1 MAENWERLVEA
12 LAPATG
18 WTTAAALADRLGVT
32 SRTIRNYAAQANA
45 GGTVVESGPAGYR
58 LDRAAWAARR
68 ATLRTGSTPAVRA
81 ARVIRS
87 LIDASDGLDVYETAA
102 ANHVSDSTF
111 EADLG
116 RVRARLEGTGLS
128 LVRQGP
134 RVALEGPETARR
146 RLLGALFREESSRGM
161 LELDALRAAFPEV
174 AGFRSALLSGLAEAG
189 YAPNEYGLNDV
200 LLHTAI
206 ALDRVA
212 ANHPLDEPGDAGSE
226 AGRGSTSVPADADG
240 ADPAG
245 AQPPDA
251 GRPAARGPLAELLA
265 RLVAEHFGTTVG
277 PADLAHLTRLLE
289 TRAATR
295 TLATAE
301 SDAAGRPLSPRVP
314 LVRRIVAGAS
324 SAYLVDLDDEDFID
338 RLALHVDNLV
348 ARASEASYSR
358 NPLTASIKAAYPLI
372 YELAVYIASELAR
385 TEGIP
390 VNDDEIAYIAMH
402 VGAHLDR
409 RRSRGEAVR
418 VRVAAPIYHDVHLAL
433 AERIRAAVDDD
444 VTVVLG
450 SDEDEG
456 DGAAD
461 AADVVVSVLDP
472 SPPVDRVV
480 VVSPFPSEAD
490 LERVRTEISRLRRAR
505 RRTRLA
511 AALSSYI
518 APELF
523 VRGLRGLDRD
533 GAIRM
538 LGDRMIEAGVI
549 DRSYVD
555 GALERERLSS
565 TAFTEH
571 LAVPHAMTMSARRTA
586 IAIAV
591 DDAPIDW
598 GGAKVNVVAL
608 IAFAESGRAEFQEVF
623 DQFVEAFSERENVQ
637 RLVQGA
643 RDYPGLLAELA
654 HLMEPHGA

>member
-1 MAENWERLVEA
+1 MAERWERLVDAFGHAE
-12 LAPATG
+12 G
-18 WTTAAALADRLGVT
+18 WTTATELADRLGVT
-32 SRTIRNYAAQANA
+32 TRTIRNYAAQANS
-45 GGTVVESGPAGYR
+45 GGVIVESGPAGYR
-58 LDRAAWAARR
+58 LDRAAWATRR
-68 ATLRTGSTPAVRA
+68 TVPRRGSSPAVRT

-87 LIDASDGLDVYETAA
+87 LIDATDGLDVYETAA

-116 RVRARLEGTGLS
+116 RVRARLDGSGLS
-128 LVRQGP
+128 LERHGP
-134 RVALEGPETARR
+134 RIILVGPETARR
-146 RLLGALFREESSRGM
+146 RLLGTLFREESTRGM

-174 AGFRSALLSGLAEAG
+174 GDFRTALVAGLADAG

-212 ANHPLDEPGDAGSE
+212 ANHPLEEPDEA
-226 AGRGSTSVPADADG
+226 
-240 ADPAG
+240 AG
-245 AQPPDA
+245 AGAELADDA
-251 GRPAARGPLAELLA
+251 PAPGPLAELLS
-265 RLVAEHFGTTVG
+265 RLLVETFGTTVG

-295 TLATAE
+295 TTETAQA
-301 SDAAGRPLSPRVP
+301 DAAGRPISPRLP
-314 LVRRIVAGAS
+314 LVRRIVGSAS
-324 SAYLVDLDDEDFID
+324 SAYLIDLDDEDFIE

-348 ARASEASYSR
+348 ARASESSFSR
-358 NPLTASIKAAYPLI
+358 NPLTASIKAGYPLI

-385 TEGIP
+385 TEGIA

-418 VRVAAPIYHDVHLAL
+418 VAVSAPAYHDVHTAL

-444 VTVVLG
+444 VEVVG
-450 SDEDEG
+450 PGG
-456 DGAAD
+456 DGADSAD
-461 AADVVVSVLDP
+461 LLVAVLEPAAPVEHLVVVA
-472 SPPVDRVV
+472 
-480 VVSPFPSEAD
+480 PFPTDAD
-490 LERVRTEISRLRRAR
+490 LERVRAEITRVRRAR
-505 RRTRLA
+505 RRARLA

-538 LGDRMIEAGVI
+538 LGDRMMAVGVI
-549 DRSYVD
+549 DRAYVE

-571 LAVPHAMTMSARRTA
+571 LAVPHAMTMTARRTA

-591 DDAPIDW
+591 DDVPIDW
-598 GGAKVNVVAL
+598 AGASVNVVAL

-643 RDYPGLLAELA
+643 EDYPGLLAELA
-654 HLMEPHGA
+654 RLMEPHGS

>member
-1 MAENWERLVEA
+1 MAERWERLVEA

-18 WTTAAALADRLGVT
+18 WTTASELADRLGVT

-45 GGTVVESGPAGYR
+45 GGMVVESSPAGYR
-58 LDRAAWAARR
+58 LDRAAWAVRR
-68 ATLRTGSTPAVRA
+68 TAPRTDSTPAVRT

-87 LIDASDGLDVYETAA
+87 LIDANEGLDVYETAA
-102 ANHVSDSTF
+102 ENHVSDSTF

-146 RLLGALFREESSRGM
+146 RLLGALFREESARGM
-161 LELDALRAAFPEV
+161 LELDTLRAAFPEV

-212 ANHPLDEPGDAGSE
+212 RNHPLDEAMEPVPASK
-226 AGRGSTSVPADADG
+226 AASTSIA
-240 ADPAG
+240 AG
-245 AQPPDA
+245 AESESATEADRPG
-251 GRPAARGPLAELLA
+251 GRRPLADLLT
-265 RLVAEHFGTTVG
+265 RLVADHFGTAVG

-295 TLATAE
+295 TVATAE
-301 SDAAGRPLSPRVP
+301 SDAAGRPLSQRVP

-324 SAYLVDLDDEDFID
+324 SAYLIDLDDEDFID

-348 ARASEASYSR
+348 ARASEASFSR
-358 NPLTASIKAAYPLI
+358 NPLTASIKGAYPLI

-402 VGAHLDR
+402 VGAYLDR

-418 VRVAAPIYHDVHLAL
+418 VLVAAPMYHDVHTAL
-433 AERIRAAVDDD
+433 ADRIREALDDD
-444 VTVVLG
+444 VTVVAG
-450 SDEDEG
+450 EGEG
-456 DGAAD
+456 DLEGGADHGDGTAAD
-461 AADVVVSVLDP
+461 LVVAVLAP
-472 SPPVDRVV
+472 SQPADRVV

-490 LERVRTEISRLRRAR
+490 LERVRTEVAHIRRAR
-505 RRTRLA
+505 RRARLA

-523 VRGLRGLDRD
+523 VRGLRGFDRD

-538 LGDRMIEAGVI
+538 LGDRMIAAGVI
-549 DRSYVD
+549 DRAYVD

-571 LAVPHAMTMSARRTA
+571 LAVPHAMTMSAHRTA

-591 DDAPIDW
+591 DDTPIDW

-643 RDYPGLLAELA
+643 ADYPGLLAELA
-654 HLMEPHGA
+654 HLMEPHGT

>member
-1 MAENWERLVEA
+1 VAEKWERLVEA
-12 LAPATG
+12 LAAASG
-18 WTTAAALADRLGVT
+18 WTTASELADRLGVT
-32 SRTIRNYAAQANA
+32 PRTIRNYAAQANA
-45 GGTVVESGPAGYR
+45 GGTIVESGPVGYR
-58 LDRAAWAARR
+58 LDRGAWAARG
-68 ATLRTGSTPAVRA
+68 AAPRTVSTPAVRA

-87 LIDASDGLDVYETAA
+87 LIDAGDGLDVYETAA

-128 LVRQGP
+128 LVRRGP
-134 RVALEGPETARR
+134 QIALEGPETARR
-146 RLLGALFREESSRGM
+146 RLLGALFREESARGM
-161 LELDALRAAFPEV
+161 IELETLRAAFPEI
-174 AGFRSALLSGLAEAG
+174 AGFRSALLAGLAEAG
-189 YAPNEYGLNDV
+189 YAPNEFGLNDV

-212 ANHPLDEPGDAGSE
+212 RDHPLDDGPEPRPG
-226 AGRGSTSVPADADG
+226 PADAST
-240 ADPAG
+240 PAS
-245 AQPPDA
+245 
-251 GRPAARGPLAELLA
+251 AASAREPLAGLLS
-265 RLVAEHFGTTVG
+265 RLVAEHFGTAVG

-295 TLATAE
+295 TVA
-301 SDAAGRPLSPRVP
+301 AAGTDAPGRALSPRVP

-324 SAYLVDLDDEDFID
+324 SAYLIDLDDEDFID

-348 ARASEASYSR
+348 ARASEASYAR

-402 VGAHLDR
+402 VGAYVDR

-433 AERIRAAVDDD
+433 ADRIRDAVDDD
-444 VTVVLG
+444 VTVVAG
-450 SDEDEG
+450 ADVPGGG
-456 DGAAD
+456 DGSGD
-461 AADVVVSVLDP
+461 AADLVVAVLPP
-472 SPPVDRVV
+472 SPPVERVV
-480 VVSPFPSEAD
+480 VVSPFPTGAD
-490 LERVRTEISRLRRAR
+490 LERVRTEVARIRRAR
-505 RRTRLA
+505 RRARLA

-523 VRGLRGLDRD
+523 VRGLQGLDRD

-538 LGDRMIEAGVI
+538 LGDRMIAAGVI

-591 DDAPIDW
+591 DDVPIDW
-598 GGAKVNVVAL
+598 GGARVNVVAL

-643 RDYPGLLAELA
+643 ADYPGLLTELA
-654 HLMEPHGA
+654 HLMEPHGS

>member
-1 MAENWERLVEA
+1 MAEKWERLVDAFGHAE
-12 LAPATG
+12 G
-18 WTTAAALADRLGVT
+18 WTTAAELADRLGVT
-32 SRTIRNYAAQANA
+32 PRTIRNYAAQANA
-45 GGTVVESGPAGYR
+45 GGVIVESGPAGYR
-58 LDRAAWAARR
+58 LDRAAWATRR
-68 ATLRTGSTPAVRA
+68 TMPRRDSSPAVRT

-87 LIDASDGLDVYETAA
+87 LIDATDGLDVHETAA

-111 EADLG
+111 ESDLG
-116 RVRARLEGTGLS
+116 RVRARLDGSGLS
-128 LVRQGP
+128 LDRHGSRITLV
-134 RVALEGPETARR
+134 GPETARR
-146 RLLGALFREESSRGM
+146 RLLGTLFREESSRGM

-174 AGFRSALLSGLAEAG
+174 GDFRTALIAGLADAG

-212 ANHPLDEPGDAGSE
+212 ANHPLEEPGKA
-226 AGRGSTSVPADADG
+226 
-240 ADPAG
+240 
-245 AQPPDA
+245 
-251 GRPAARGPLAELLA
+251 PAAGTEQTGEAATSGPLAELLS
-265 RLVAEHFGTTVG
+265 RLLTETFGTTVG

-295 TLATAE
+295 TTETAQA
-301 SDAAGRPLSPRVP
+301 DAAGRPVSPRLP
-314 LVRRIVAGAS
+314 LVRRIVGSAS
-324 SAYLVDLDDEDFID
+324 SAYLIDLDDEDFIE

-348 ARASEASYSR
+348 ARASESGFSR

-385 TEGIP
+385 TEGIA

-402 VGAHLDR
+402 VGAYLDR

-418 VRVAAPIYHDVHLAL
+418 VAVSAPAYHDVHTAL
-433 AERIRAAVDDD
+433 AERIRGAVDDD
-444 VTVVLG
+444 VEVVG
-450 SDEDEG
+450 PGD
-456 DGAAD
+456 DGADSAD
-461 AADVVVSVLDP
+461 LVVAVLEPAEPVERLVVVA
-472 SPPVDRVV
+472 
-480 VVSPFPSEAD
+480 PFPTEGD
-490 LERVRTEISRLRRAR
+490 LERVRAEITRVRRAR
-505 RRTRLA
+505 RRARLA

-538 LGDRMIEAGVI
+538 LGDRMIAVGVI
-549 DRSYVD
+549 DRAYVE

-571 LAVPHAMTMSARRTA
+571 LAVPHAMTMTARRTA

-591 DDAPIDW
+591 DDVPIDW
-598 GGAKVNVVAL
+598 AGANVNVVAL

-637 RLVQGA
+637 RLVHGA
-643 RDYPGLLAELA
+643 EDYPGLLAELA
-654 HLMEPHGA
+654 RLMEPHGA